1 MKLPLIRSAV
11 RYGSIWLDYFLFSY
25 HFKNMYRRTPCTDL
39 AILGEYRTIAE
50 ALFPSGGLPA
60 KGANLAAAAGFAEAL
75 GIGAEYQ
82 RLLKEKKD
90 TKEIR
95 EFLGHFQ
102 NNLDLLI
109 QKTWVEKA
117 DESRK
122 EKLQDDVPPFM
133 ALIVDEQFPQAIE
146 NFGAILEELAYLFFG
161 AQSTKEDFTEYTFR
175 IDTQMGLFWWYG
187 SRLGSLMEKSTN
199 TSVNSEYLWA
209 VLLIGICYLTNF

>member
-1 MKLPLIRSAV
+1 M
-11 RYGSIWLDYFLFSY
+11 
-25 HFKNMYRRTPCTDL
+25 T
-39 AILGEYRTIAE
+39 ILGEYHAIAE
-50 ALFPSGGLPA
+50 AMFPALPP
-60 KGANLAAAAGFAEAL
+60 KGYNHAASAGFAEAL

-82 RLLKEKKD
+82 RLLKVKKD
-90 TKEIR
+90 TKEMK

-133 ALIVDEQFPQAIE
+133 ALIVEEKFPQAIE

-161 AQSTKEDFTEYTFR
+161 AQSAKEDFTEYTFR

-187 SRLGSLMEKSTN
+187 SQLGGLTEKSKN
-199 TSVNSEYLWA
+199 SALNSEYLWT